1 MAADE
6 QADIVV
12 VGGINTDFLVQGPRL
27 PAPGDN
33 VRGHLFLESLGG
45 KGANGAVGAA
55 RLGARVAL
63 VGRVGMDARGLALL
77 EQLEGEGVDVGAVA
91 RDSGELTGVVL
102 EMVDE
107 AGRSQTLCAPG
118 ANRCMTVEDVM
129 RAEERLSAAR
139 VLLAQLEVP
148 LEVVSAAVHIARAAG
163 SRVVLD
169 PAPAMDLPEDLLE
182 AVHVIRPN
190 AREAEALTGVEVR
203 DRDSARRAA
212 ENLLRRG
219 VGGAVVASP
228 GGSLVL
234 SSEEELWLPD
244 VALERADTTG
254 AGDAFCAALAVAL
267 AEGKSLPEA
276 ARFAHEASALATLR
290 LGALAG
296 LPNREQ
302 VEARLARLGP
312 SGTWPEPAPH
322 H

>member
-1 MAADE
+1 MPVRE
-6 QADIVV
+6 RADIVV

-27 PAPGDN
+27 PAPGDS
-33 VRGHLFLESLGG
+33 VQGHLFLESLGG

-77 EQLEGEGVDVGAVA
+77 EQLEGEGVDIGAVA
-91 RDSGELTGVVL
+91 RDPTAMTGVAL

-107 AGRSQTLCAPG
+107 EGQRQSLAAPG
-118 ANRCMTVEDVM
+118 ANLCLKPSDIMS
-129 RAEERLSAAR
+129 AEERISAAR
-139 VLLAQLEVP
+139 VLLVQLEVP
-148 LEVVSAAVHIARAAG
+148 MGAVSAAVHHARAAG
-163 SRVVLD
+163 THVVLD
-169 PAPAMDLPEDLLE
+169 PAPAMSLPEDLLE

-190 AREAEALTGVEVR
+190 AEEAEALTGVEVR

-228 GGSLVL
+228 DGSLVL
-234 SSEEELWLPD
+234 SSEGELWLPD
-244 VALERADTTG
+244 LSLERADTTG

-267 AEGKSLPEA
+267 AEGRSLAEA
-276 ARFAHEASALATLR
+276 ARFAHEASALATMR

-296 LPNREQ
+296 LPMRDQ
-302 VEARLARLGP
+302 VESRLALLGP
-312 SGTWPEPAPH
+312 RGLWTESAPL
-322 H
+322 